1 MIVFY
6 EVHFYSDSGIK
17 ESLKN
22 SGFQWYIIESDE
34 SGRLIVCGIILDLEP
49 ENIKKIYYFKYQWE
63 NKSKIL
69 RFFPYKLLKDRSN
82 SYSYNIIKQITGFM
96 ILSGRYNHKITF
108 NPSIDPEL
116 IIKRFRS
123 GTTVIIS

>member
-1 MIVFY
+1 MTVFY
-6 EVHFYSDSGIK
+6 EVHFYSNSRIK

-22 SGFQWYIIESDE
+22 SGFQWYIIEFGE
-34 SGRLIVCGIILDLEP
+34 SSRLIVCGIILDLEP

-69 RFFPYKLLKDRSN
+69 RFIPYKLKDRNN
-82 SYSYNIIKQITGFM
+82 SYSYNIVNQITGFM
-96 ILSGRYNHKITF
+96 ILLGSHNKHKITF

-116 IIKRFRS
+116 IIERFRD